1 MGTMF
6 TIYDHGENPKKASAI
21 GEAVRLELGAVIY
34 VIPTFSKIYC
44 IVIIMNYISLKE
56 TNVLGLKGPRKMTI
70 IIPGIKFK
78 YNFT

>member
-34 VIPTFSKIYC
+34 VIP
-44 IVIIMNYISLKE
+44 IILFFIFYFF
-56 TNVLGLKGPRKMTI
+56 KGD
-70 IIPGIKFK
+70 
-78 YNFT
+78 